1 MDIKKVTVGRIKTNC
16 YIVSSENAGT
26 FLVDP
31 GDEADKIITELEK
44 IPNLNLRYILLT
56 HGHFDHV
63 LVVDELKNHYPKADV
78 IIHENDL
85 PLLRELPEQGLFVG
99 LILKNIKSSVV
110 TVSDGMYLPFGDD
123 NIEVIATPGHS
134 RGGVCYLF
142 NKTLFSGDTIFWH
155 TYGRTDLPESNET
168 DLKLSLTKLL
178 RLPEET
184 FVYPGHGK
192 ATFIGE
198 EKRFWRYNA

>member
-1 MDIKKVTVGRIKTNC
+1 MEIKKITVGRIKTNC
-16 YIVSSENAGT
+16 YIVSLENGET

-31 GDEADKIITELEK
+31 GDEAEKIIIELEK

-63 LVVDELKNHYPKADV
+63 LAVDELKERFPKTDV

-85 PLLRELPEQGLFVG
+85 SLLRALPEQGLFVG
-99 LILKNIKSSVV
+99 FVLKKSKSEVV
-110 TVSDGMYLPFGDD
+110 TVTNGTYLPFGEE

-142 NKTLFSGDTIFWH
+142 DKTLFSGDTIFWH
-155 TYGRTDLPESNET
+155 TYGRTDLPESNEA
-168 DLKLSLTKLL
+168 DLKQSLTKLL

-184 FVYPGHGK
+184 FVYPGHGR

-198 EKRFWRYNA
+198 EKRFWRYN